1 MGLSRD
7 TSHKRRST
15 GGRQVAIHQ
24 KRKYDIARPP
34 ALTRIGEKKISL
46 VRGRGGNMKRRA
58 LKLDVGNFSWPSES
72 VTRKS
77 RVVDVVY
84 NATNNEFV
92 RMKVLTKGAIV
103 QIDATPFRQYYVSH
117 YNKVLGKRK
126 GKATAETD
134 QAVLD
139 AKKSNSVGRKIAKRE
154 VLSKVD
160 PLVDEQAAT
169 GRLLAIITSRP
180 GQSARA
186 DGYILEGKELEFYK
200 RKLAKK

>member
-46 VRGRGGNMKRRA
+46 VRGRGGNMKRRG
-58 LKLDVGNFSWPSES
+58 LKLDAGNFSWASES
-72 VTRKS
+72 VTKKS

-84 NATNNEFV
+84 NATNNEYV

-103 QIDATPFRQYYVSH
+103 QIDAAPFRAYYASH
-117 YNKVLGKRK
+117 YNKAMGQAKRK
-126 GKATAETD
+126 GKPVPEQD
-134 QAVLD
+134 QAILD
-139 AKKSNSVGRKIAKRE
+139 APKSKA
-154 VLSKVD
+154 VL
-160 PLVDEQAAT
+160 
-169 GRLLAIITSRP
+169 
-180 GQSARA
+180 
-186 DGYILEGKELEFYK
+186 
-200 RKLAKK
+200 RKLEA